1 MCSRALRGQG
11 VLGAISSSWK
21 LSLLTNQRGTGVD
34 MGRNLKLVLSVL
46 QGGECDPLH
55 AQLYLSRGGG
65 HDDGGGGR
73 GSWPASQQDNLG
85 TNLATQGEEKLHPL
99 YRDQPLTGEDSV

>member
-1 MCSRALRGQG
+1 
-11 VLGAISSSWK
+11 
-21 LSLLTNQRGTGVD
+21 

-85 TNLATQGEEKLHPL
+85 TNLATQGEEKLLPAYVLHQQQQHVL
-99 YRDQPLTGEDSV
+99 VTVVQAQLRLSSLAE